1 MPDNYERLCR
11 MCPSSESDRIA
22 DRLARPSLCVLLG
35 SQSRRQVLR
44 TVYLP
49 NERADALI
57 RAVSELHDRFEE
69 FKLISTEQIQV
80 QT

>member
-1 MPDNYERLCR
+1 M
-11 MCPSSESDRIA
+11 
-22 DRLARPSLCVLLG
+22 
-35 SQSRRQVLR
+35 LR

-80 QT
+80 QTYKPHTHPASSGSLHRHWCCTVAGCPVALPVLVLPV